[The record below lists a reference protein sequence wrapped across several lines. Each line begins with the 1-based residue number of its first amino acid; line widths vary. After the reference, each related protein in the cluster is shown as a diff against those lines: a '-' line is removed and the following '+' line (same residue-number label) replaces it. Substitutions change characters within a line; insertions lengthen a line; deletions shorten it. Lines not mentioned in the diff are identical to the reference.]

1 MIIYE
6 GPSLLDGQQIV
17 VIATGI
23 KSKSSNG
30 KTGGM
35 IQTWILLRDIDPR
48 EANKSGADYA
58 ICGGC
63 PHRGKATT
71 ALDKVLAVERT
82 CYVLIHQSPL
92 NVWKTYHR
100 GSYDRAVDSEAI
112 AAVGKDRKVRLG
124 SIAAVGKD
132 RKVRLGS
139 YGDPAA
145 VPAYVWQAL
154 LSKSIGRTGY
164 SHQSGLANAD
174 FVADIMMIS
183 ADNLAMAQG
192 AWANGH
198 RTFRVIDSMD
208 DMDANEVLCP
218 ASKEAGERTNCENCG
233 LCAGSSIQAKSIAIV
248 AHGNGAKYAA
258 TK

>member
-17 VIATGI
+17 VIATGMQD
-23 KSKSSNG
+23 KSSNG

-58 ICGGC
+58 ICGSC
-63 PHRGKATT
+63 PHRGEATT
-71 ALDKVLAVERT
+71 ALDKVLAVKRT
-82 CYVLIHQSPL
+82 CYVIIFQAPL

-100 GSYDRAVDSEAI
+100 GSYDRAIDSEAI
-112 AAVGKDRKVRLG
+112 ASVGDG
-124 SIAAVGKD
+124 SM
-132 RKVRLGS
+132 VRLGS

-145 VPAYVWQAL
+145 VPAYVWDAL
-154 LSKSIGRTGY
+154 LSRASGNTGY
-164 SHQSGLANAD
+164 SHQSGLDDAD
-174 FVADIMMIS
+174 FVADIMMVS
-183 ADNLAMAQG
+183 ADNLAMAQD

-198 RTFRVIDSMD
+198 RTFRLVDSLD
-208 DMDANEVLCP
+208 DITENEINCP
-218 ASKEAGERTNCENCG
+218 ASKEAGQRTTCENCG

>member
-48 EANKSGADYA
+48 EANKSGADYG
-58 ICGGC
+58 ICGDC

-71 ALDKVLAVERT
+71 ALDKVLAAERT
-82 CYVLIHQSPL
+82 CYVILFQAPL

-100 GSYDRAVDSEAI
+100 GNYDRAVDSEAI
-112 AAVGKDRKVRLG
+112 ASVGTG
-124 SIAAVGKD
+124 

-145 VPAYVWQAL
+145 VPAYVWKAL

-198 RTFRVIDSMD
+198 RTFRVIDSVD

-233 LCAGSSIQAKSIAIV
+233 LCAGSSIKAKSIAIV

>member
-6 GPSLLDGQQIV
+6 GPTLLDGQQIV

-48 EANKSGADYA
+48 EANKSGADYG
-58 ICGGC
+58 ICGDC

-71 ALDKVLAVERT
+71 ALDKVLAAERT
-82 CYVLIHQSPL
+82 CYVILFQAPL

-100 GSYDRAVDSEAI
+100 GNYDRAVDSEAI
-112 AAVGKDRKVRLG
+112 ASVGTG
-124 SIAAVGKD
+124 

-154 LSKSIGRTGY
+154 LSKSVGRTGY

-174 FVADIMMIS
+174 FVADIMMVS

-198 RTFRVIDSMD
+198 RTFRVIDSVD
-208 DMDANEVLCP
+208 DMDKNEVLCP

-233 LCAGSSIQAKSIAIV
+233 LCAGSSIKAKSIAIV
-248 AHGNGAKYAA
+248 AHGNGAKYAT

>member
-58 ICGGC
+58 ICGQC

-71 ALDKVLAVERT
+71 ALDKALAVERT
-82 CYVLIHQSPL
+82 CYVIIFQAPL

-112 AAVGKDRKVRLG
+112 AN
-124 SIAAVGKD
+124 VGKD

-164 SHQSGLANAD
+164 SHQSGLDNAD

-183 ADNLAMAQG
+183 ADNMALARA
-192 AWANGH
+192 AWTNGH
-198 RTFRVIDSMD
+198 RTFRIIDSVD

-233 LCAGSSIQAKSIAIV
+233 LCAGSSIKAKSIAIV
-248 AHGNGAKYAA
+248 AHGNGAKYAT

>member
-17 VIATGI
+17 VIATGM
-23 KSKSSNG
+23 KAKSSNG

-58 ICGGC
+58 ICGSC

-82 CYVLIHQSPL
+82 CYVIIFQAPL
-92 NVWKTYHR
+92 NVWKSFHR
-100 GSYDRAVDSEAI
+100 GIYGRAVDSEAI
-112 AAVGKDRKVRLG
+112 ADVGDGNEVRLG
-124 SIAAVGKD
+124 A
-132 RKVRLGS
+132 

-174 FVADIMMIS
+174 FVADIMMVS

-198 RTFRVIDSMD
+198 RTFRVIDSVD

-248 AHGNGAKYAA
+248 AHGNGAKYAT

>member
-17 VIATGI
+17 VIATGM
-23 KSKSSNG
+23 KAKSSNG

-48 EANKSGADYA
+48 EANKSGADYG
-58 ICGGC
+58 ICGDC

-82 CYVLIHQSPL
+82 CYVLIFQSPL
-92 NVWKTYHR
+92 NVWKTFHR
-100 GSYDRAVDSEAI
+100 GGYDRAVDSKAI
-112 AAVGKDRKVRLG
+112 ASVG
-124 SIAAVGKD
+124 AD

-145 VPAYVWQAL
+145 VPAYVWEAL
-154 LSKSIGRTGY
+154 LSKSAGRTGY

-183 ADNLAMAQG
+183 ADHLAMAQA

-233 LCAGSSIQAKSIAIV
+233 LCAGSSIKAKSIAIV
-248 AHGNGAKYAA
+248 AHGNGAKYAT

>member
-58 ICGGC
+58 ICGQC

-71 ALDKVLAVERT
+71 ALDKALAVERT
-82 CYVLIHQSPL
+82 CYVIIFQALL

-112 AAVGKDRKVRLG
+112 AN
-124 SIAAVGKD
+124 VGKD

-164 SHQSGLANAD
+164 SHQSGLDNAD

-183 ADNLAMAQG
+183 ADNMALARA
-192 AWANGH
+192 AWTNGH
-198 RTFRVIDSMD
+198 RTFRIIDSVD

-233 LCAGSSIQAKSIAIV
+233 LCAGSSIKAKSIAIV
-248 AHGNGAKYAA
+248 AHGNGAKYAT

>member
-58 ICGGC
+58 ICGQC

-82 CYVLIHQSPL
+82 CYVIIFQAPL

-100 GSYDRAVDSEAI
+100 GNYDRAVDSAAI
-112 AAVGKDRKVRLG
+112 ASVGTG
-124 SIAAVGKD
+124 

-145 VPAYVWQAL
+145 VPAYVWEAL
-154 LSKSIGRTGY
+154 LSKSAGRTGY

-183 ADNLAMAQG
+183 ADNMAMGQG

-198 RTFRVIDSMD
+198 RTFRVINSVD

-233 LCAGSSIQAKSIAIV
+233 LCAGSSIKAKSIAIV
-248 AHGNGAKYAA
+248 AHGNGAKYAT

>member
-48 EANKSGADYA
+48 EANKSGADYG
-58 ICGGC
+58 ICGDC

-71 ALDKVLAVERT
+71 ALDKVLAAERT
-82 CYVLIHQSPL
+82 CYVILFQAPL

-100 GSYDRAVDSEAI
+100 GNYDRAVDSEA
-112 AAVGKDRKVRLG
+112 
-124 SIAAVGKD
+124 IAAVGKD

-198 RTFRVIDSMD
+198 RTFRVIDSVD

-233 LCAGSSIQAKSIAIV
+233 LCAGSSIKAKSIAIV

>member
-58 ICGGC
+58 ICGQC

-71 ALDKVLAVERT
+71 ALDKALAAERT
-82 CYVLIHQSPL
+82 CYVIIFQAPL

-112 AAVGKDRKVRLG
+112 AN
-124 SIAAVGKD
+124 VGKD

-164 SHQSGLANAD
+164 SHQSGLDNAD

-183 ADNLAMAQG
+183 ADNMAMAQG

-233 LCAGSSIQAKSIAIV
+233 LCAGSSIKAKSIAIV
-248 AHGNGAKYAA
+248 AHGNGAKYAT

>member
-1 MIIYE
+1 
-6 GPSLLDGQQIV
+6 
-17 VIATGI
+17 
-23 KSKSSNG
+23 
-30 KTGGM
+30 M

-48 EANKSGADYA
+48 EANKSGADYG
-58 ICGGC
+58 ICGDC

-71 ALDKVLAVERT
+71 ALDKVLAAERT
-82 CYVLIHQSPL
+82 CYVILFQAPL

-100 GSYDRAVDSEAI
+100 GNYDRAIDSEAI
-112 AAVGKDRKVRLG
+112 ASVGTG
-124 SIAAVGKD
+124 

-145 VPAYVWQAL
+145 VPAYVWDAL

-174 FVADIMMIS
+174 FVADIMMVS
-183 ADNLAMAQG
+183 ADNLEMAQG

-198 RTFRVIDSMD
+198 RTFRVIDDMD
-208 DMDANEVLCP
+208 DMDKNEVLCP
-218 ASKEAGERTNCENCG
+218 ASKEAGQRTTCENCG
-233 LCAGSSIQAKSIAIV
+233 LCAGSSIKAKSIAIV
-248 AHGNGAKYAA
+248 AHGNGAKYAT

>member
-30 KTGGM
+30 KTGSM
-35 IQTWILLRDIDPR
+35 IQTWILLRDMDPR
-48 EANKSGADYA
+48 EANKTGADYA
-58 ICGGC
+58 ICGEC

-82 CYVLIHQSPL
+82 CYVILFQAPL

-100 GSYDRAVDSEAI
+100 GSYDRAADSEAI
-112 AAVGKDRKVRLG
+112 ASVG
-124 SIAAVGKD
+124 AD

-145 VPAYVWQAL
+145 VPAYVWKAL
-154 LSKSIGRTGY
+154 LSKSAGRTGY
-164 SHQSGLANAD
+164 SHQSGLDNAD
-174 FVADIMMIS
+174 FVADIMMVS
-183 ADNLAMAQG
+183 ADNMAMAQA
-192 AWANGH
+192 AWAKGQ
-198 RTFRVIDSMD
+198 RTFRVIDSL
-208 DMDANEVLCP
+208 DAITNDEVLCP
-218 ASKEAGERTNCENCG
+218 ASEEAGRRTNCENCG
-233 LCAGSSIQAKSIAIV
+233 LCAGSSIKAKSIAIV
-248 AHGNGAKYAA
+248 AHGNGAKYA
-258 TK
+258 TTN

>member
-58 ICGGC
+58 ICGQC

-71 ALDKVLAVERT
+71 ALDKALAVERT
-82 CYVLIHQSPL
+82 CYVIIFQAPL

-100 GSYDRAVDSEAI
+100 GNYDRAVDSAAI
-112 AAVGKDRKVRLG
+112 AN
-124 SIAAVGKD
+124 VGKD

-164 SHQSGLANAD
+164 SHQSGLDNAD

-183 ADNLAMAQG
+183 ADNMALARA
-192 AWANGH
+192 AWTNGH
-198 RTFRVIDSMD
+198 RTFRIIDSVD

-233 LCAGSSIQAKSIAIV
+233 LCAGSSIKAKSIAIV
-248 AHGNGAKYAA
+248 AHGNGAKYAT

>member
-48 EANKSGADYA
+48 EANKSGADYG
-58 ICGGC
+58 ICGDC

-71 ALDKVLAVERT
+71 ALDKVLAAERT
-82 CYVLIHQSPL
+82 CYVILFQAPL

-100 GSYDRAVDSEAI
+100 GTYDRAVDSEAI
-112 AAVGKDRKVRLG
+112 ASVGTG
-124 SIAAVGKD
+124 

-198 RTFRVIDSMD
+198 RTFRVIDSVD
-208 DMDANEVLCP
+208 DMDKNEVLCP

-248 AHGNGAKYAA
+248 AHGNGAKYAT